1 MNFREYSEFRKST
14 DLGSTHQMP
23 TGTYAVMGLA
33 GEAGEVAEKLKK
45 LYRDRSGQVDQEWR
59 RQFVNELGD
68 VLWYLDRLAADF
80 GYDLEDVASANMFK
94 LNGRMERQ
102 TLHGSGDER

>member
-1 MNFREYSEFRKST
+1 
-14 DLGSTHQMP
+14 
-23 TGTYAVMGLA
+23 MGLA

-45 LYRDRSGQVDQEWR
+45 LYRDRSGQVDQKWR

-80 GYDLEDVASANMFK
+80 GYDLDDVAAANMRK
-94 LNGRMERQ
+94 LYGRMERQ

>member
-1 MNFREYSEFRKST
+1 
-14 DLGSTHQMP
+14 
-23 TGTYAVMGLA
+23 MGLA

-45 LYRDRSGQVDQEWR
+45 LYRDRSGQVDQKWR

-80 GYDLEDVASANMFK
+80 GYDLDDVAAANMLK
-94 LNGRMERQ
+94 LYGRMERQ